1 MGDADSTAGD
11 VGGDEPTDRDD
22 PSDGDRPA
30 GGEGT
35 SGREPSGSAGAGSA
49 VDDASGD
56 AAERTTEELRRAVEE
71 RYDFEDFG
79 PAEMAEMDPEE
90 WEAAFDPE
98 TWITGSEL
106 LDRVEADLKA
116 RVLDRDV
123 FARVERFD
131 DVVLAYD
138 ERSYAAVYPD
148 GSVTGRGT
156 VLRDVE
162 PTVALCSMDS
172 YDPPEVPDGPILPEP
187 REIPEQSDTLGN
199 TLLQVLGVVQLLA
212 GAVLL
217 GGYVLHLVG
226 LLSVPGVSGRG
237 VNLVVLLLAGVGF
250 LAIGLFLLVVVA
262 NARLSDR
269 FRSEAY
275 RERLR
280 SVGLADGERPAF
292 LADVEGVRLP
302 PAGEASDD
310 ERGPPEA

>member
-11 VGGDEPTDRDD
+11 VGGDESRDREESS
-22 PSDGDRPA
+22 PGDRKPS
-30 GGEGT
+30 GEGP
-35 SGREPSGSAGAGSA
+35 GRGESLDAAGAGAPS
-49 VDDASGD
+49 DAPAGD
-56 AAERTTEELRRAVEE
+56 AADLTTAELRQAVEE
-71 RYDFEDFG
+71 RYDFDDFG
-79 PAEMAEMDPEE
+79 PAEMAEMDPAE

-98 TWITGSEL
+98 TWITGPAL
-106 LDRVEADLKA
+106 LDRVEADLKG

-131 DVVLAYD
+131 DVIVAYD

-156 VLRDVE
+156 VRRDVE
-162 PTVALCSMDS
+162 PTVALCSMES

-187 REIPEQSDTLGN
+187 REIPESTDTLGN
-199 TLLQVLGVVQLLA
+199 KLLQLLGVVQLLA

-226 LLSVPGVSGRG
+226 LFSLPGVSGRG
-237 VNLVVLLLAGVGF
+237 VNLVVLLLAGLGF
-250 LAIGLFLLVVVA
+250 LGIGLFLLVVVA

-292 LADVEGVRLP
+292 LTEIDGVRLP
-302 PAGEASDD
+302 STAEASDD
-310 ERGPPEA
+310 EQGPAEP